1 MADLEYDAE
10 NVFTVLFE
18 YCRVSDS
25 TLEWILEN
33 LVPNKLTS
41 GFDNIWRSV
50 VTSLT
55 QILPHCTWKEWKRI
69 LEMCRHL
76 IQRSI
81 LQPDFTESVPCLQKK
96 ESNQDLYQLSA
107 LLFDMLEI
115 LHSPLCSAWATP
127 HVWLYVIRH
136 YITAVKGIVDEN
148 ISEAVI
154 VSVFAHVCHVM
165 TFIPAD
171 CMDQLFVLTLDLVTR
186 PTVSNSNIREQL
198 KSSVNILS
206 SEVHRAALT
215 QKLNQNLQTIAGI
228 V

>member
-1 MADLEYDAE
+1 MSHWTTKYFLFTWSFEREAPRDLSDRGWPCIPY
-10 NVFTVLFE
+10 VLDVKQKSL
-18 YCRVSDS
+18 YLLC
-25 TLEWILEN
+25 N
-33 LVPNKLTS
+33 
-41 GFDNIWRSV
+41 SV
-50 VTSLT
+50 YPLSL
-55 QILPHCTWKEWKRI
+55 C
-69 LEMCRHL
+69 
-76 IQRSI
+76 
-81 LQPDFTESVPCLQKK
+81 
-96 ESNQDLYQLSA
+96 
-107 LLFDMLEI
+107 EI
-115 LHSPLCSAWATP
+115 LILVSFQ
-127 HVWLYVIRH
+127 
-136 YITAVKGIVDEN
+136 

-206 SEVHRAALT
+206 SEVHRTALT